1 MKSCEIKG
9 IIPPILTP
17 MNNDPE
23 QTVNHQELRNQ
34 VERLLRG
41 GVHGLFP
48 FGTNGEG
55 YILSLKEKEEVLETV
70 IDQVKGRVPVYA
82 GTGCIS
88 TADTVRMSKRAE
100 ELGADVLSIITPSF
114 ALASQKELYDHYVEV
129 AKHVN
134 IPIVLYNIPMRT
146 GNKLLPETVEKLA
159 RDVDVIMGAK
169 DSSGDREN
177 LKAYIDRTRDLEKPF
192 SVLAGNDGNIL
203 YCLENGGTVLNAAIL
218 LDGKMPVE
226 VKLKRLDADKIVFDS
241 RDMDSHGEFDSI
253 EELQSV
259 GDPYDPFVLQKAA
272 LLAAGILPAQ
282 GGNLKDVLHRLGGG
296 ILMSTE
302 VVDVPKGSG
311 LGTSSI
317 LAGAC
322 VKALFE
328 FCGIP
333 YTEETLYSHVSVMEQ
348 IMSTGGGWQD
358 QVGGLSGGVKYIRTM
373 PGLQQNIQVEHLR
386 IPQEAW
392 EELKERF
399 VLIYTGQRRLARNLL
414 RDVVGRY
421 IGNEPDS
428 LYAHNE
434 IQRTAALM
442 RFELER
448 GHIDDFAKLMDAHW
462 KLSQMI
468 DAGSSNTLIDQIFA
482 AIDEYV
488 DGRLVCG
495 AGGGGFLQV
504 VLKKGVSRQ
513 QVHARLKEVFQD
525 SDVDVYNATLM

>member
-17 MNNDPE
+17 MNNDQE

-203 YCLENGGTVLNAAIL
+203 YCLENGGTGGIAGRANIWPATVASIYDHFVAGD
-218 LDGKMPVE
+218 LDKAREAQEAVAKIQPVFKFGNPNTIIKKA
-226 VKLKRLDADKIVFDS
+226 VSL
-241 RDMDSHGEFDSI
+241 MGYP
-253 EELQSV
+253 V
-259 GDPYDPFVLQKAA
+259 GDCRRPFSYLCDEGLEALKQVL
-272 LLAAGILPAQ
+272 
-282 GGNLKDVLHRLGGG
+282 
-296 ILMSTE
+296 
-302 VVDVPKGSG
+302 
-311 LGTSSI
+311 
-317 LAGAC
+317 
-322 VKALFE
+322 
-328 FCGIP
+328 
-333 YTEETLYSHVSVMEQ
+333 EETKDL
-348 IMSTGGGWQD
+348 G
-358 QVGGLSGGVKYIRTM
+358 
-373 PGLQQNIQVEHLR
+373 
-386 IPQEAW
+386 
-392 EELKERF
+392 
-399 VLIYTGQRRLARNLL
+399 
-414 RDVVGRY
+414 
-421 IGNEPDS
+421 
-428 LYAHNE
+428 
-434 IQRTAALM
+434 
-442 RFELER
+442 
-448 GHIDDFAKLMDAHW
+448 
-462 KLSQMI
+462 
-468 DAGSSNTLIDQIFA
+468 
-482 AIDEYV
+482 
-488 DGRLVCG
+488 
-495 AGGGGFLQV
+495 
-504 VLKKGVSRQ
+504 
-513 QVHARLKEVFQD
+513 
-525 SDVDVYNATLM
+525 